1 MLRRLLV
8 PGHASTVF
16 ATVDAYD
23 AYDACDAVYFYDV
36 PNERL
41 RSGTDHPDVLCDPV
55 FHIQY

>member
-1 MLRRLLV
+1 MLGRLLV
-8 PGHASTVF
+8 PGHAFTVF

-23 AYDACDAVYFYDV
+23 AYDAYDASYDVYDV

-55 FHIQY
+55 FRI